1 MATSRPSSTAPNPF
15 PPHPNQRGPGSTAA
29 TAGSQEL
36 AGDDMSRAVDQAV
49 AALNTVTSH
58 FTTRNATEPTLV
70 RVLLANDQSVS
81 DDLEGLKGKYERE
94 GSSRQAAI
102 GGLKT
107 QIYEDLPARA
117 QKELL
122 PGLEEFMKGLVAKQV
137 QETVDGNIGDYIA
150 VPLAKQKE
158 VAQTMAKKI
167 DVELDNSKARLENSR
182 LHPDDTDPFKPVLKK
197 DGTESKFWP
206 FDFRSLFA
214 FEDKSLDKLLE
225 DFDLSVGVKDDTKG
239 VKFQDDIKRVK
250 MQTFLAHIGAP
261 VDVLHFV

>member
-1 MATSRPSSTAPNPF
+1 MATSRPGSTAPGPF

-29 TAGSQEL
+29 TAGSHDL
-36 AGDDMSRAVDQAV
+36 AGDDMSRAVNQAV

-58 FTTRNATEPTLV
+58 FTARNATEPTL
-70 RVLLANDQSVS
+70 QSVS
-81 DDLEGLKGKYERE
+81 DNLDGLKGKYERE
-94 GSSRQAAI
+94 GQSRQTAI

-107 QIYEDLPARA
+107 QIYEDLPVRA

-122 PGLEEFMKGLVAKQV
+122 PGLEDFMKELIAGQV
-137 QETVDGNIGDYIA
+137 KKTVDGSIGDYIA

-158 VAQTMAKKI
+158 VAQAMAKKI
-167 DVELDNSKARLENSR
+167 DVELDNSRARLENSR
-182 LHPDDTDPFKPVLKK
+182 LHPDDTDPFKAVLKK
-197 DGTESKFWP
+197 DGTESNVWP

-214 FEDKSLDKLLE
+214 FEDKTLDKLLE
-225 DFDLSVGVKDDTKG
+225 DFDLCIGVKDDTKG

-261 VDVLHFV
+261 IDVLHFV